1 MPELIASGRIAAFI
15 LALTLLEILALV
27 LYRSVTGKGPALADI
42 LPNILAGSFLLL
54 AWSLSST
61 YWLYAAAALLG
72 ALAAHGTDLARRWR
86 K

>member
-15 LALTLLEILALV
+15 L
-27 LYRSVTGKGPALADI
+27 ALADI